1 MGRGLIALDRL
12 AAFVAGLLLLAG
24 GAAALAWKYEIFTDA
39 PARIRLPDAPA
50 LVAEDWWPWAIGAA
64 GIVLVLLALG
74 WLLRHIPRRRINRL
88 SLAGSSAEGRLSA
101 DVDSAVGAAAQVL
114 AGHPGVRSCSGHL
127 ITDRGEVVAELKT
140 TIDPDADLDQLRLA
154 TDQVLTELH
163 AMVGRDE
170 LRTRVLLRTARQQ
183 TVAPRVI

>member
-1 MGRGLIALDRL
+1 MGRGLIALDRV
-12 AAFVAGLLLLAG
+12 AAFVLGLLLLAG
-24 GAAALAWKYEIFTDA
+24 GAAALAWKYDVFADA
-39 PARIRLPDAPA
+39 PSKIRITGAPA
-50 LVAEDWWPWAIGAA
+50 VVAESWWPWATGAA

-88 SLAGSSAEGRLSA
+88 SLDGSSGDGRLSA

-114 AGHPGVRSCSGHL
+114 AADPAVRSCSGHL

-140 TIDPDADLDQLRLA
+140 TINPDADLDHLRHTA
-154 TDQVLTELH
+154 DRVLTELREL
-163 AMVGRDE
+163 VGRDE

-183 TVAPRVI
+183 QTAPRVL